1 MAEKIQEKPE
11 LCGVLEAQRKK
22 CFEEG
27 TADSGFRSCSV
38 SGDKTSSRPVLSPW
52 LWGAMESSFS
62 KLRGKTIMRGGE
74 REQRQRAE
82 TILQGTHVCVR
93 VRVSACARVHVCVC
107 LCVCTCARMC
117 DCT

>member
-38 SGDKTSSRPVLSPW
+38 SRD
-52 LWGAMESSFS
+52 
-62 KLRGKTIMRGGE
+62 
-74 REQRQRAE
+74 
-82 TILQGTHVCVR
+82 
-93 VRVSACARVHVCVC
+93 
-107 LCVCTCARMC
+107 
-117 DCT
+117 